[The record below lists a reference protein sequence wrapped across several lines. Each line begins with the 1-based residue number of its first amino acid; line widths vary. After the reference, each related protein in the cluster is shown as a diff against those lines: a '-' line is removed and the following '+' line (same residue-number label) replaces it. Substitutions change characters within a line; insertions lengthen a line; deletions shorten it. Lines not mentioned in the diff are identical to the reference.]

1 MKICSTVRT
10 AYFNQHIKM
19 SSELLNYNEKHSRR
33 NKFAKNKTAKKIQKI
48 KELKKAAALNA
59 RAIELNKIKPL
70 NPHSHEQ
77 DILSVL
83 KSVQD
88 ATTHVSPEHRE
99 SVSEWV
105 GHLESLAILAY
116 HVNGAK
122 CWTDIVVAIVGFA
135 KMYVKDQSL
144 ICALYAMIEHT
155 EQELETHAFDVV
167 SVRETWASM
176 RSHPMWKKM
185 HSLVVGVMSMTT
197 CQIKDI
203 TWNVAGFE
211 IIKIEAAE
219 KAINGFDFLDSAIQV
234 FSWMW
239 ETGTACIAQKSLAPM
254 LYADQEVSKFNEN
267 CDYVLAYADTACTG
281 DVDDINEFQRKVS
294 ECITKVIA
302 LKKARTTGPTA
313 AWLQNKYADL
323 VALEERLIAKRKNT
337 GLRFQPMGWLLTGP
351 SGVGKSTLSQLTMKT
366 SLNSMGYSFAREGI
380 ITYSMEDAYD
390 SSYSNDVEGIY
401 IDDVGNVKSTFATK
415 AITDLVIRMFNNMAA
430 QAVKAELNEKG
441 RVFINF
447 KCGVL
452 TSNHEHGDFGSYT
465 NCLSSTLRRF
475 YSVRTHIKPEYRV
488 KGGVSLNTN
497 HPDLNKSDLTQDVW
511 ELDILETIPLPS
523 VKTTEHPFAQEIV
536 EYIDDDGE
544 KVVCSKLSLPQYLKA
559 VVFLSRNHKRKQVNL
574 LARAKKFEEMPMC
587 AECGLPTEMC
597 TCAKPHSWEELTDA
611 VSATVMKSMTTYL
624 SSVFSP
630 LILLNKMIGYSPVRK
645 LTTKVLEKEL
655 SVILNGAVTPML
667 FNCVPDCL
675 LNSVWGQRYVNV
687 WAANQAYGQLRRYV
701 QYVQFGF
708 VCLSAWFLSN
718 LYRGKTFILPG
729 IVCVLLT
736 VLASLLM
743 RAYCKRI
750 EQVKE
755 VYFRRRDAL
764 PQSCN
769 VKTNGSKCAL
779 AVATAVVGM
788 AMIRMWNSKRIRDLE
803 TNSDRDSEPGWFGWL
818 IGSKKASYESDER
831 VKYSTTLEVRNA
843 ISRNLCWMDVER
855 DDGSKT
861 RCNAFFPRTSVM
873 WLPRHVFY
881 PGADVTKTPS
891 RLLTVDVQRNNSPG
905 SRFRVRISLN
915 QCVGIGGLD
924 MVAAYVPNAPDFAD
938 VSHILP
944 KTISDGTCAA
954 KMVVRGRDLILN
966 TTSIL
971 AKSGKLSHCGFV
983 YDGVSYNTDLARV
996 GACMGVVISD
1006 QTSPVVLGFHIA
1018 GRERDNYGVSQTV
1031 TYSMY
1036 EQMCSDLEKCYG
1048 VTLSSKAGKIPA
1060 TQYGKPLIVSTEV
1073 HPLCKLATADENT
1086 CVDILGATA
1095 LRSTQKSRV
1104 VQSELSP
1111 HVAEITGVQNK
1122 WGPPKMTP
1130 NWAAYNKTLEHVVN
1144 PADPFDPD
1152 LVVMAMKDWVG
1163 PVKESLQEWIKTEE
1177 VRPLTL
1183 EESILGIDGKRFID
1197 AIPMNTSMG
1206 FPIFQ
1211 AKHKWFDEKREDGVL
1226 VSRTPHPSVLEE
1238 MERQKQCWLEGTR
1251 AYPVTAATLKDEPTP
1266 LDSEKVRVFQGGSV
1280 AFGIWL
1286 RIYFLPILRFM
1297 HHNPTLTESAV
1308 GVNAMG
1314 PEWQTLMEHAEKY
1327 ATDGKMI
1334 AWDYSK
1340 YDVRMNSQMTR
1351 SVMYLFIELAKS
1363 VPGYTSEDITLME
1376 MMVIDLTHPLI
1387 DWNGVMF
1394 MAFNMNTSGNN
1405 LTVDINGTAGSLY
1418 VRIAFFNLFRD
1429 VPIGDFRK
1437 CVSALTYGDD
1447 FIGSVVQKYRD
1458 FNFEYFKAFLAEHK
1472 MKVTLPSKDN
1482 SSSEFLDK
1490 EDVDFLKRK
1499 SNYIPEIGQTIG
1511 KLDENSI
1518 FKSLHSNVKSKNC
1531 STAELQRSVLQGAM
1545 HEWFAHGR
1553 EVYDMR
1559 LKQMEEVCKRVDLP
1573 AHDILIPF
1581 ESRVEHWIEKYRC

>member
-1163 PVKESLQEWIKTEE
+1163 PVKESLQEWTKTEE

>member
-1 MKICSTVRT
+1 
-10 AYFNQHIKM
+10 
-19 SSELLNYNEKHSRR
+19 
-33 NKFAKNKTAKKIQKI
+33 
-48 KELKKAAALNA
+48 
-59 RAIELNKIKPL
+59 
-70 NPHSHEQ
+70 
-77 DILSVL
+77 
-83 KSVQD
+83 
-88 ATTHVSPEHRE
+88 
-99 SVSEWV
+99 
-105 GHLESLAILAY
+105 
-116 HVNGAK
+116 
-122 CWTDIVVAIVGFA
+122 
-135 KMYVKDQSL
+135 
-144 ICALYAMIEHT
+144 
-155 EQELETHAFDVV
+155 
-167 SVRETWASM
+167 
-176 RSHPMWKKM
+176 
-185 HSLVVGVMSMTT
+185 
-197 CQIKDI
+197 
-203 TWNVAGFE
+203 
-211 IIKIEAAE
+211 
-219 KAINGFDFLDSAIQV
+219 
-234 FSWMW
+234 
-239 ETGTACIAQKSLAPM
+239 
-254 LYADQEVSKFNEN
+254 
-267 CDYVLAYADTACTG
+267 
-281 DVDDINEFQRKVS
+281 
-294 ECITKVIA
+294 
-302 LKKARTTGPTA
+302 
-313 AWLQNKYADL
+313 
-323 VALEERLIAKRKNT
+323 
-337 GLRFQPMGWLLTGP
+337 
-351 SGVGKSTLSQLTMKT
+351 
-366 SLNSMGYSFAREGI
+366 
-380 ITYSMEDAYD
+380 
-390 SSYSNDVEGIY
+390 
-401 IDDVGNVKSTFATK
+401 
-415 AITDLVIRMFNNMAA
+415 
-430 QAVKAELNEKG
+430 
-441 RVFINF
+441 
-447 KCGVL
+447 
-452 TSNHEHGDFGSYT
+452 
-465 NCLSSTLRRF
+465 
-475 YSVRTHIKPEYRV
+475 
-488 KGGVSLNTN
+488 
-497 HPDLNKSDLTQDVW
+497 
-511 ELDILETIPLPS
+511 
-523 VKTTEHPFAQEIV
+523 
-536 EYIDDDGE
+536 
-544 KVVCSKLSLPQYLKA
+544 
-559 VVFLSRNHKRKQVNL
+559 
-574 LARAKKFEEMPMC
+574 
-587 AECGLPTEMC
+587 
-597 TCAKPHSWEELTDA
+597 
-611 VSATVMKSMTTYL
+611 
-624 SSVFSP
+624 
-630 LILLNKMIGYSPVRK
+630 
-645 LTTKVLEKEL
+645 
-655 SVILNGAVTPML
+655 
-667 FNCVPDCL
+667 
-675 LNSVWGQRYVNV
+675 
-687 WAANQAYGQLRRYV
+687 
-701 QYVQFGF
+701 
-708 VCLSAWFLSN
+708 
-718 LYRGKTFILPG
+718 
-729 IVCVLLT
+729 
-736 VLASLLM
+736 M

-944 KTISDGTCAA
+944 KTFSDGTCAA

-1211 AKHKWFDEKREDGVL
+1211 AKHKWFEEKREDGVL

>member
-1 MKICSTVRT
+1 
-10 AYFNQHIKM
+10 
-19 SSELLNYNEKHSRR
+19 
-33 NKFAKNKTAKKIQKI
+33 
-48 KELKKAAALNA
+48 
-59 RAIELNKIKPL
+59 
-70 NPHSHEQ
+70 
-77 DILSVL
+77 
-83 KSVQD
+83 
-88 ATTHVSPEHRE
+88 
-99 SVSEWV
+99 
-105 GHLESLAILAY
+105 
-116 HVNGAK
+116 
-122 CWTDIVVAIVGFA
+122 
-135 KMYVKDQSL
+135 
-144 ICALYAMIEHT
+144 
-155 EQELETHAFDVV
+155 
-167 SVRETWASM
+167 
-176 RSHPMWKKM
+176 
-185 HSLVVGVMSMTT
+185 
-197 CQIKDI
+197 
-203 TWNVAGFE
+203 
-211 IIKIEAAE
+211 
-219 KAINGFDFLDSAIQV
+219 
-234 FSWMW
+234 
-239 ETGTACIAQKSLAPM
+239 
-254 LYADQEVSKFNEN
+254 
-267 CDYVLAYADTACTG
+267 
-281 DVDDINEFQRKVS
+281 
-294 ECITKVIA
+294 
-302 LKKARTTGPTA
+302 
-313 AWLQNKYADL
+313 
-323 VALEERLIAKRKNT
+323 
-337 GLRFQPMGWLLTGP
+337 
-351 SGVGKSTLSQLTMKT
+351 
-366 SLNSMGYSFAREGI
+366 
-380 ITYSMEDAYD
+380 
-390 SSYSNDVEGIY
+390 
-401 IDDVGNVKSTFATK
+401 
-415 AITDLVIRMFNNMAA
+415 
-430 QAVKAELNEKG
+430 
-441 RVFINF
+441 
-447 KCGVL
+447 
-452 TSNHEHGDFGSYT
+452 
-465 NCLSSTLRRF
+465 
-475 YSVRTHIKPEYRV
+475 
-488 KGGVSLNTN
+488 
-497 HPDLNKSDLTQDVW
+497 
-511 ELDILETIPLPS
+511 
-523 VKTTEHPFAQEIV
+523 
-536 EYIDDDGE
+536 
-544 KVVCSKLSLPQYLKA
+544 
-559 VVFLSRNHKRKQVNL
+559 
-574 LARAKKFEEMPMC
+574 
-587 AECGLPTEMC
+587 
-597 TCAKPHSWEELTDA
+597 
-611 VSATVMKSMTTYL
+611 
-624 SSVFSP
+624 
-630 LILLNKMIGYSPVRK
+630 
-645 LTTKVLEKEL
+645 
-655 SVILNGAVTPML
+655 
-667 FNCVPDCL
+667 
-675 LNSVWGQRYVNV
+675 
-687 WAANQAYGQLRRYV
+687 
-701 QYVQFGF
+701 
-708 VCLSAWFLSN
+708 
-718 LYRGKTFILPG
+718 
-729 IVCVLLT
+729 
-736 VLASLLM
+736 
-743 RAYCKRI
+743 
-750 EQVKE
+750 
-755 VYFRRRDAL
+755 
-764 PQSCN
+764 
-769 VKTNGSKCAL
+769 
-779 AVATAVVGM
+779 
-788 AMIRMWNSKRIRDLE
+788 
-803 TNSDRDSEPGWFGWL
+803 
-818 IGSKKASYESDER
+818 
-831 VKYSTTLEVRNA
+831 
-843 ISRNLCWMDVER
+843 
-855 DDGSKT
+855 
-861 RCNAFFPRTSVM
+861 M

>member
-1 MKICSTVRT
+1 M
-10 AYFNQHIKM
+10 NN
-19 SSELLNYNEKHSRR
+19 ELLNFNATEKVSRR
-33 NKFAKNKTAKKIQKI
+33 TKFAKNRRATKLQKLKEAK
-48 KELKKAAALNA
+48 
-59 RAIELNKIKPL
+59 AIESKMRAAQLKKIKPL

-77 DILSVL
+77 DVLSML

-88 ATTHVSPEHRE
+88 ATTHVSPEHRDA
-99 SVSEWV
+99 VAEWI
-105 GHLESLAILAY
+105 GHLESLALLAY
-116 HVNGAK
+116 HVNGAQ

-144 ICALYAMIEHT
+144 ICALYSMIEQS
-155 EQELETHAFDVV
+155 EKELETHAFDVV

-211 IIKIEAAE
+211 IIKIEASE

-234 FSWMW
+234 FAWMW
-239 ETGTACIAQKSLAPM
+239 ETGTACIAQGSLAPM
-254 LYADQEVSKFNEN
+254 LYADQEISKFNEN

-281 DVDDINEFQRKVS
+281 DVDDLNEFQRKVTD
-294 ECITKVIA
+294 CIIKVIA
-302 LKKARTTGPTA
+302 LKKARSTGPTA
-313 AWLQNKYADL
+313 AWLQNKYSDL

-415 AITDLVIRMFNNMAA
+415 AITDLVIRMFNNMSA

-475 YSVRTHIKPEYRV
+475 YSVRTHIKPQYKV

-497 HPDLNKSDLTQDVW
+497 HPDLNDSDLTQDVW
-511 ELDILETIPLPS
+511 ELDIVETIPLPS
-523 VKTTEHPFAQEIV
+523 KKATEHPFIQKIV
-536 EYIDDDGE
+536 EYIDEAGK
-544 KVVCSKLSLPQYLKA
+544 KVECSKLSLTDYLKA
-559 VVFLSRNHKRKQVNL
+559 VVFLSRNHKKKQTNL
-574 LARAKKFEEMPMC
+574 LARTKRFEEMLMC
-587 AECGLPTEMC
+587 SECGLPADMC
-597 TCAKPHSWEELTDA
+597 TCTQPHSWEELSDA
-611 VSATVMKSMTTYL
+611 VGATVMKSMTAYMASL
-624 SSVFSP
+624 FSP
-630 LILLNKMIGYSPVRK
+630 IALLNKMVGYAPVRK
-645 LTTKVLEKEL
+645 LTTKLLEKEL
-655 SVILNGAVTPML
+655 NVILNNAVTPML
-667 FNCVPDCL
+667 FNCVPDFL
-675 LNSVWGQRYVNV
+675 LNSLWGQRYVNI
-687 WAANQAYGQLRRYV
+687 WAANQAYGKLRFYIRFIQLV
-701 QYVQFGF
+701 LF
-708 VCLSAWFLSN
+708 CLCVWTLSN
-718 LYRGKTFILPG
+718 ACLQK
-729 IVCVLLT
+729 
-736 VLASLLM
+736 SLLLPCTALAM
-743 RAYCKRI
+743 LVVPACLLMCAYCERI
-750 EQVKE
+750 DRVKQE
-755 VYFRRRDAL
+755 YFRRRDAL

-769 VKTNGSKCAL
+769 VNTNGSKCAL

-788 AMIRMWNSKRIRDLE
+788 AMIRVWNAKRVHDLQ
-803 TNSDRDSEPGWFGWL
+803 TNSERDSEPGWFGWM
-818 IGSKKASYESDER
+818 IGSKKAAYVSDER
-831 VKYSTTLEVRNA
+831 VQRSATLEVRNT

-855 DDGSKT
+855 EDGSKT
-861 RCNAFFPRTSVM
+861 RCNAFFPRSSVI
-873 WLPRHVFY
+873 WIPKHVFY
-881 PGADVTKTPS
+881 PFADFSKKPS
-891 RLLTVDVQRNNSPG
+891 RLLTLDLQRNDKPG
-905 SRFRVRISLN
+905 SKFRLRVSLN
-915 QCVGIGGLD
+915 QCVDVGNLD

-938 VSHILP
+938 VSHVLP
-944 KTISDGTCAA
+944 KTVPNGTCAA
-954 KMVVRGRDLILN
+954 KMVVRDISLALN
-966 TTSIL
+966 TTSVL
-971 AKSGKLSHCGFV
+971 AKSGRLSHCGFT
-983 YDGVSYNTDLARV
+983 YAGVSYYTELARV
-996 GACMGVVISD
+996 GACMGVVIAD
-1006 QTSPVVLGFHIA
+1006 QSSPVVLGFHIA
-1018 GRERDNYGVSQTV
+1018 GRESDNYGVSQTV
-1031 TYSMY
+1031 TYDKFVKSCV
-1036 EQMCSDLEKCYG
+1036 ELENQYG
-1048 VTLSSKAGKIPA
+1048 ITLSAKVGKIPES
-1060 TQYGKPLIVSTEV
+1060 QYGKPLIVSKEV
-1073 HPLCKLATADENT
+1073 HPMCKLATADANT

-1104 VQSELSP
+1104 VESELSP
-1111 HVAEITGVQNK
+1111 HVAEVTGVLNK
-1122 WGPPKMTP
+1122 WGPPKMAP

-1152 LVVMAMKDWVG
+1152 LVTMAMKDWVG
-1163 PVKESLQEWIKTEE
+1163 PVKEALQKWIKVED

-1211 AKHKWFDEKREDGVL
+1211 AKHKWFSEVRDNGIL
-1226 VSRTPHPSVLEE
+1226 VARNPHPSVIQE
-1238 MERQKQCWLEGTR
+1238 MERQKQCWAEGVR

-1266 LDSEKVRVFQGGSV
+1266 IDSEKVRVFQGGSV

-1314 PEWQTLMEHAEKY
+1314 PEWQVLMQHAEKY

-1340 YDVRMNSQMTR
+1340 YDVRMNSQITR
-1351 SVMYLFIELAKS
+1351 AVMYLFIELAKS
-1363 VPGYTSEDITLME
+1363 VPSYTSEDIEMME
-1376 MMVIDLTHPLI
+1376 MMVLDLTHPLI
-1387 DWNGVMF
+1387 DWNGVLF

-1418 VRIAFFNLFRD
+1418 VRIAFFQLFRD
-1429 VPIGDFRK
+1429 VKIGDFRK

-1447 FIGSVVQKYRD
+1447 FIGSVKQEYRD
-1458 FNFEYFKAFLAEHK
+1458 FNFEYFKAFLAKHK
-1472 MKVTLPSKDN
+1472 MKVTLPCKDD

-1499 SNYIPEIGQTIG
+1499 SSFIPEIGQTIG

-1518 FKSLHSNVKSKNC
+1518 FKSLHSNVKSKSC
-1531 STAELQRSVLQGAM
+1531 STAELQRAVLQGAM
-1545 HEWFAHGR
+1545 HEWFAHGK
-1553 EVYDMR
+1553 EVYELR
-1559 LKQMEEVCKRVDLP
+1559 LKQMEEVCRRVDLP
-1573 AHDILIPF
+1573 AGDILLPY
-1581 ESRVEHWIEKYRC
+1581 ESRVEHWIQKYRP

>member
-1 MKICSTVRT
+1 
-10 AYFNQHIKM
+10 M
-19 SSELLNYNEKHSRR
+19 SSELLNFTTTNEKYSRR
-33 NKFAKNKTAKKIQKI
+33 TKFAKNKTAKRIQKI
-48 KELKKAAALNA
+48 KDSK
-59 RAIELNKIKPL
+59 RAIELNMRAAQLNKIKPL
-70 NPHSHEQ
+70 DPHSYEQ

-88 ATTHVSPEHRE
+88 ATTHVAPEQRE
-99 SVSEWV
+99 SVSEWI

-155 EQELETHAFDVV
+155 EEELETHAFDVV

-176 RSHPMWKKM
+176 RSHPMWRKM
-185 HSLVVGVMSMTT
+185 HSLVVGVMSMTA

-239 ETGTACIAQKSLAPM
+239 ETGSACIAQKSLAPM
-254 LYADQEVSKFNEN
+254 LYADQEISKFNEN

-281 DVDDINEFQRKVS
+281 DVDDINEFQRKVTD
-294 ECITKVIA
+294 CITKVIA

-366 SLNSMGYSFAREGI
+366 SLSAMGFSFAREGI

-415 AITDLVIRMFNNMAA
+415 AITDLVIRMFNNMSA

-475 YSVRTHIKPEYRV
+475 YSVRTHIKPQYRV
-488 KGGVSLNTN
+488 SNGVSLNTN
-497 HPDLNKSDLTQDVW
+497 HPDLNSSDLTQDVW

-523 VKTTEHPFAQEIV
+523 MKATEHPFKQVVV
-536 EYIDDDGE
+536 EYVDDTGK
-544 KVVCSKLSLPQYLKA
+544 KVVCSKMSLAEYLKA
-559 VVFLSRNHKRKQVNL
+559 VVFLSRGHKRKQTNL
-574 LARAKKFEEMPMC
+574 LARAKRFEEMAMC
-587 AECGLPTEMC
+587 TECGLPTDMC
-597 TCAKPHSWEELTDA
+597 VCTKPHSWEELSDA
-611 VSATVMKSMTTYL
+611 VGATVMKSMTTYL
-624 SSVFSP
+624 ASVFSP
-630 LILLNKMIGYSPVRK
+630 VVMLNNMVGYAPVRK

-655 SVILNGAVTPML
+655 NVILNNGVTPML
-667 FNCVPDCL
+667 FNCVPNFL
-675 LNSVWGQRYVNV
+675 LESTWGQRYVNV
-687 WAANQAYGQLRRYV
+687 WAANQAYGQLKRYV
-701 QYVQFGF
+701 RLFQFGF
-708 VCLSAWFLSN
+708 VCSGSWTLAN
-718 LYRGKTFILPG
+718 ACRGKSLTLPG
-729 IVCVLLT
+729 LTLVAPIVPACF
-736 VLASLLM
+736 LM
-743 RAYCKRI
+743 RTYCKRI
-750 EQVKE
+750 EQVKGE
-755 VYFRRRDAL
+755 YFRRRDAL
-764 PQSCN
+764 PQSCS
-769 VKTNGSKCAL
+769 VKTNGAKCAL

-788 AMIRMWNSKRIRDLE
+788 AMIRMWNDKRVQDLQM
-803 TNSDRDSEPGWFGWL
+803 NSDRDSEPGWFGWVM
-818 IGSKKASYESDER
+818 GSKKTTYESDER
-831 VKYSTTLEVRNA
+831 VNHSSTSHMRN
-843 ISRNLCWMDVER
+843 IVSRNLCWMDVER
-855 DDGSKT
+855 EDGSKT

-873 WLPRHVFY
+873 WIPRHVFY
-881 PGADVTKTPS
+881 PGADVTRKPS
-891 RLLTVDVQRNNSPG
+891 RLLTIDIQRNKSPG
-905 SRFRVRISLN
+905 SKFRARVSLN
-915 QCVGIGGLD
+915 QCVSVGGLD
-924 MVAAYVPNAPDFAD
+924 MVAAYVPNSPLFSD

-944 KTISDGTCAA
+944 KTSPDGTCAA
-954 KMVVRGRDLILN
+954 KMVVRGLDLSLN
-966 TTSIL
+966 TTSVL
-971 AKSGKLSHCGFV
+971 AKSGKLSHCGFS

-996 GACMGVVISD
+996 GACMGVVIAD
-1006 QTSPVVLGFHIA
+1006 KTSPVVLGFHIA

-1031 TYSMY
+1031 TCDMY
-1036 EQMCSDLEKCYG
+1036 EQSCLELENLYG
-1048 VTLSSKAGKIPA
+1048 VTLSAKAGEIPS
-1060 TQYGKPLIVSTEV
+1060 TQYGKPLIESTEI

-1086 CVDILGATA
+1086 CVNILGATS

-1104 VQSELSP
+1104 VESELSP
-1111 HVAEITGVQNK
+1111 HVAEITGVENK
-1122 WGPPKMTP
+1122 WGPPKMSP

-1163 PVKESLQEWIKTEE
+1163 PVKEALQEWAKTEE

-1183 EESILGIDGKRFID
+1183 EESVLGIDGKRFID

-1211 AKHKWFDEKREDGVL
+1211 AKHKWFEEKRENGVL
-1226 VSRTPHPSVLEE
+1226 VSRTPHVSVLKE
-1238 MERQKQCWLEGTR
+1238 MERQKQCWLQGTR

-1314 PEWQTLMEHAEKY
+1314 PEWQILMEHAEKY
-1327 ATDGKMI
+1327 ATDEKMI

-1340 YDVRMNSQMTR
+1340 YDVRMSSQITR

-1363 VPGYTSEDITLME
+1363 VPGYTEEDINFME
-1376 MMVIDLTHPLI
+1376 MMVVDLTHPLI

-1418 VRIAFFNLFRD
+1418 VRIAFFNLFRS
-1429 VPIGDFRK
+1429 VPVGDFRK

-1447 FIGSVVQKYRD
+1447 FIGSVVEKYRD
-1458 FNFEYFKAFLAEHK
+1458 FNFEYFKAFLAKHK

-1499 SNYIPEIGQTIG
+1499 SNYIPEIDQVIG

-1545 HEWFAHGR
+1545 HEWFAHGKD
-1553 EVYDMR
+1553 VYNMR
-1559 LKQMEEVCKRVDLP
+1559 LKQMEEVCRRVDLP
-1573 AHDILIPF
+1573 AGDILLPF
-1581 ESRVEHWIEKYRC
+1581 ESRVEHWVQKYRR